1 MSVSTFREIDGA
13 LQAEWTFPDYQ
24 AAFAFVASLAFLAE
38 KLHHHPA
45 LWWDFRTI
53 RVRLSTH
60 DAGGAITE
68 KDRQLAAA
76 IEALVAL
83 KS

>member
-1 MSVSTFREIDGA
+1 VSSPSFREIDGA

-38 KLHHHPA
+38 KLQHHPA
-45 LWWDFRTI
+45 LWWDYRTI
-53 RVRLSTH
+53 RVQLSTH
-60 DAGGAITE
+60 DAGGKITE